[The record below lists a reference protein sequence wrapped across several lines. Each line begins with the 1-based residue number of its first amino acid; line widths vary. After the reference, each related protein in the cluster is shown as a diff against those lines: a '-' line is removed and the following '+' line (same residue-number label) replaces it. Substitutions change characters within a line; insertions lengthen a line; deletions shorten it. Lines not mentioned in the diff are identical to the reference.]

1 MLNMKKNVINQ
12 IKELLGMEVKLATMK
27 LSDGVTILE
36 AEVFEAGAEV
46 FVVAEDQK
54 IALPVGEYELEDGKI
69 LVVSEDGIIGEIKDA
84 VEEEE
89 AVEPEAEV
97 PVEATVETVEATP
110 KKIIKSVSEEHH
122 FAELAK
128 LQSEIDA
135 LKLAAVEVI
144 ETVETVEEV
153 ELAKAIVYNPENRN
167 EVNHVDLTPNA
178 PKGMRDRILEEIYNN
193 K

>member
-1 MLNMKKNVINQ
+1 MN
-12 IKELLGMEVKLATMK
+12 IKEAINTIKTYLNMEVKLAKMM
-27 LSDGVTILE
+27 LVDGVTVLE
-36 AEVFEAGAEV
+36 ANEFVAGQEVYIVSDEE
-46 FVVAEDQK
+46 K
-54 IALPVGEYELEDGKI
+54 IPLPIGEYELEDGKI
-69 LVVSEDGIIGEIKDA
+69 LVVSEDGIIAEIKEVD
-84 VEEEE
+84 EEEE

-97 PVEATVETVEATP
+97 PVEAAVETVEATP

-135 LKLAAVEVI
+135 LKLAADEVI
-144 ETVETVEEV
+144 ETVEEV

>member
-1 MLNMKKNVINQ
+1 MN
-12 IKELLGMEVKLATMK
+12 IKEAINTIKTYLNMEVKLAKMM
-27 LSDGVTILE
+27 LVDGVTVLE
-36 AEVFEAGAEV
+36 ANEFVAGQEVYIVSDEE
-46 FVVAEDQK
+46 K
-54 IALPVGEYELEDGKI
+54 IPLPVGEYVLEDGKI
-69 LVVSEDGIIGEIKDA
+69 LVVSEDGIIAEIKEVA
-84 VEEEE
+84 EEEE

-153 ELAKAIVYNPENRN
+153 ELAKAIVYNPENKN

>member
-1 MLNMKKNVINQ
+1 MNIREAINTIKTYLN
-12 IKELLGMEVKLATMK
+12 MEVKLAEMK
-27 LSDGVTILE
+27 LVDGVTVLHANE
-36 AEVFEAGAEV
+36 FVAGQEVYIVSEE
-46 FVVAEDQK
+46 EK
-54 IALPVGEYELEDGKI
+54 IPLPIGEYELEDGKI
-69 LVVSEDGIIGEIKDA
+69 LLVSEDGIIAEIKDA
-84 VEEEE
+84 VEEEKE
-89 AVEPEAEV
+89 AVEPESEV
-97 PVEATVETVEATP
+97 PVEATVETVEAAP

>member
-1 MLNMKKNVINQ
+1 MNIREAINTIKTYLN
-12 IKELLGMEVKLATMK
+12 MEVKLAQVK
-27 LSDGVTILE
+27 LVDGVTVLE
-36 AEVFEAGAEV
+36 ANEFVAGQEVYIVSDEE
-46 FVVAEDQK
+46 K
-54 IALPVGEYELEDGKI
+54 IPLPIGEYELEDGKI
-69 LVVSEDGIIGEIKDA
+69 LVVSEDGIIGEIKEA

-97 PVEATVETVEATP
+97 PVEAAVETVEATP

-135 LKLAAVEVI
+135 LKLAAVEV
-144 ETVETVEEV
+144 VETVEEV

-167 EVNHVDLTPNA
+167 EVNYVDLTPNA

>member
-1 MLNMKKNVINQ
+1 MN
-12 IKELLGMEVKLATMK
+12 IKEAINTIKTYLNMEVKLAKMM
-27 LSDGVTILE
+27 LVDGVTVLE
-36 AEVFEAGAEV
+36 ANEFVEGQEVYIVSEE
-46 FVVAEDQK
+46 EK
-54 IALPVGEYELEDGKI
+54 IPLPIGEYELEDGKI
-69 LVVSEDGIIGEIKDA
+69 LVVSEDGIIAEIKEVA
-84 VEEEE
+84 EEEE
-89 AVEPEAEV
+89 AVEPEVETE
-97 PVEATVETVEATP
+97 VEATVETVEATP

-144 ETVETVEEV
+144 ETVEEV

>member
-1 MLNMKKNVINQ
+1 MNIREAINTIKTYLN
-12 IKELLGMEVKLATMK
+12 MEVKLAKMM
-27 LSDGVTILE
+27 LVDGVTVLE
-36 AEVFEAGAEV
+36 ANEFVAGQEVYIVSEE
-46 FVVAEDQK
+46 EK
-54 IALPVGEYELEDGKI
+54 IPLPVGEYELEDGKI
-69 LVVSEDGIIGEIKDA
+69 LVVSEDGIIAEIKEVA
-84 VEEEE
+84 EEEE

-144 ETVETVEEV
+144 ETVEEV

>member
-1 MLNMKKNVINQ
+1 MNVKEAINTIKTYLN
-12 IKELLGMEVKLATMK
+12 MEVKLAQVK
-27 LSDGVTILE
+27 LLDGVTVLE
-36 AEVFEAGAEV
+36 ANEFVAGQEIYILSD
-46 FVVAEDQK
+46 EEK
-54 IALPVGEYELEDGKI
+54 IPLPVGEYELEDNRI

-89 AVEPEAEV
+89 AVEPEVEV

-110 KKIIKSVSEEHH
+110 KKIVKSVSEEHH

-135 LKLAAVEVI
+135 LKLAAVETV

-153 ELAKAIVYNPENRN
+153 ELAKAIVYNPENKN
-167 EVNHVDLTPNA
+167 EVNYVDLTPNA

>member
-1 MLNMKKNVINQ
+1 MN
-12 IKELLGMEVKLATMK
+12 IKEAINTIKTYLNMEVKLAKMM
-27 LSDGVTILE
+27 LVDGVTVLE
-36 AEVFEAGAEV
+36 ANEFVAGQEVYIVSDEE
-46 FVVAEDQK
+46 K
-54 IALPVGEYELEDGKI
+54 IPLPVGEYELEDGKI
-69 LVVSEDGIIGEIKDA
+69 LVVSEDGIIGDIKDA
-84 VEEEE
+84 AMEEEE
-89 AVEPEAEV
+89 AVEPETE
-97 PVEATVETVEATP
+97 VEATVETVEATP

-144 ETVETVEEV
+144 ETVEEV

-167 EVNHVDLTPNA
+167 EVNYVDLTPNA

>member
-1 MLNMKKNVINQ
+1 MNIREAINTIKTYLN
-12 IKELLGMEVKLATMK
+12 MEVKLAKMM
-27 LSDGVTILE
+27 LVDGVTVLE
-36 AEVFEAGAEV
+36 ANEFVAGQEVYIVSDEE
-46 FVVAEDQK
+46 K
-54 IALPVGEYELEDGKI
+54 IPLPIGEYELEDGKI
-69 LVVSEDGIIGEIKDA
+69 LVVSEDGIIAEIKEA

-144 ETVETVEEV
+144 ETVEEV
-153 ELAKAIVYNPENRN
+153 ELAKAIVYNPENKN
-167 EVNHVDLTPNA
+167 EVNYVDLTPNA

>member
-1 MLNMKKNVINQ
+1 MNIREAINTIKTYLN
-12 IKELLGMEVKLATMK
+12 MEVKLAKMM
-27 LSDGVTILE
+27 LVDGVTVLE
-36 AEVFEAGAEV
+36 ANEFVAGQEVYIV
-46 FVVAEDQK
+46 SDTDK
-54 IALPVGEYELEDGKI
+54 IPLPIGEYELEDGKI
-69 LVVSEDGIIGEIKDA
+69 LVVSEDGIIGEIKEA

-97 PVEATVETVEATP
+97 PVEAAVETVEAAP

-135 LKLAAVEVI
+135 LKLAAVEI
-144 ETVETVEEV
+144 VETVEEV
-153 ELAKAIVYNPENRN
+153 ELAKAIVYNPENKN
-167 EVNHVDLTPNA
+167 EVNYVDLTPNA

>member
-1 MLNMKKNVINQ
+1 MNIREAINTIKTYLN
-12 IKELLGMEVKLATMK
+12 MEVKLAKMM
-27 LSDGVTILE
+27 LVDGVTVLE
-36 AEVFEAGAEV
+36 ANEFVAGQEVYIVSDEE
-46 FVVAEDQK
+46 K
-54 IALPVGEYELEDGKI
+54 IPLPVGEYELEDGKI
-69 LVVSEDGIIGEIKDA
+69 LVVSEDGIIAEIKEVA
-84 VEEEE
+84 EEEE

-144 ETVETVEEV
+144 ETVEEV

>member
-1 MLNMKKNVINQ
+1 MN
-12 IKELLGMEVKLATMK
+12 IKEAINTIKTYLNMEVKLAEMK
-27 LSDGVTILE
+27 LVDGVTVLHANEFVGGQEVHILSDE
-36 AEVFEAGAEV
+36 E
-46 FVVAEDQK
+46 K
-54 IALPVGEYELEDGKI
+54 IPLPVGEYELEDNRI
-69 LVVSEDGIIGEIKDA
+69 LVVSEDGIIGDIKDA
-84 VEEEE
+84 AMEEEE

-153 ELAKAIVYNPENRN
+153 ELAKAIVYNPENKN
-167 EVNHVDLTPNA
+167 EVNYVDLTPNA

>member
-1 MLNMKKNVINQ
+1 MNVKEAINTIKTYLN
-12 IKELLGMEVKLATMK
+12 MEVKLAEMK
-27 LSDGVTILE
+27 LVDGVTVLHANE
-36 AEVFEAGAEV
+36 
-46 FVVAEDQK
+46 FVVGQEVHILSDEEK
-54 IALPVGEYELEDGKI
+54 IPLPVGEYELEDNRI
-69 LVVSEDGIIGEIKDA
+69 LVVSEDGIIGDIKDA
-84 VEEEE
+84 AMEEEE
-89 AVEPEAEV
+89 AVEPEVETE
-97 PVEATVETVEATP
+97 VEATVETVEATP

-153 ELAKAIVYNPENRN
+153 ELAKAIVYNPENKN
-167 EVNHVDLTPNA
+167 EVNYVDLTPNA

>member
-1 MLNMKKNVINQ
+1 MN
-12 IKELLGMEVKLATMK
+12 IKEAINTIKTYLNMEVKLAKMM
-27 LSDGVTILE
+27 LVDGVTVLE
-36 AEVFEAGAEV
+36 ANEFVAGQEVYIVSDEE
-46 FVVAEDQK
+46 K
-54 IALPVGEYELEDGKI
+54 IPLPVGEYELEDGKI
-69 LVVSEDGIIGEIKDA
+69 LVVSEDGIIAEIKEVA
-84 VEEEE
+84 EEEE

-153 ELAKAIVYNPENRN
+153 ELAKAIVYNPENKN

>member
-1 MLNMKKNVINQ
+1 MNIREAINTIKTYLN
-12 IKELLGMEVKLATMK
+12 MEVKLAKMM
-27 LSDGVTILE
+27 LVDGVTVLE
-36 AEVFEAGAEV
+36 ANEFVSGQEVYIVSDEE
-46 FVVAEDQK
+46 K
-54 IALPVGEYELEDGKI
+54 IPLPIGEYELEDGKI

>member
-1 MLNMKKNVINQ
+1 MNIREAINTIKTYLN
-12 IKELLGMEVKLATMK
+12 MEVKLAEMK
-27 LSDGVTILE
+27 LVDGVTVLHANE
-36 AEVFEAGAEV
+36 FVAGQEVYIVSEE
-46 FVVAEDQK
+46 EK
-54 IALPVGEYELEDGKI
+54 IPLPIGEYELEDGKI
-69 LVVSEDGIIGEIKDA
+69 LLVSEDGIIAEIKDA
-84 VEEEE
+84 VEEEKE
-89 AVEPEAEV
+89 AVEPESEV
-97 PVEATVETVEATP
+97 PVEAAVETVEATP

>member
-1 MLNMKKNVINQ
+1 MNIREAINTIKTYLN
-12 IKELLGMEVKLATMK
+12 MEVKLAKMM
-27 LSDGVTILE
+27 LVDGVTVLE
-36 AEVFEAGAEV
+36 ANEFVAGQEVYIVSDEE
-46 FVVAEDQK
+46 K
-54 IALPVGEYELEDGKI
+54 IPLPIGEYELEDGKI
-69 LVVSEDGIIGEIKDA
+69 LVVSEDGIIAEIKEVA
-84 VEEEE
+84 EEEE

-135 LKLAAVEVI
+135 LKLAAVQV
-144 ETVETVEEV
+144 VETVEEV
-153 ELAKAIVYNPENRN
+153 ELAKAIVYNPENKN

>member
-1 MLNMKKNVINQ
+1 MN
-12 IKELLGMEVKLATMK
+12 IKEAINTIKTYLNMEVKLAKMM
-27 LSDGVTILE
+27 LVDGVTVLE
-36 AEVFEAGAEV
+36 ANEFVSGQEVYIVSDEE
-46 FVVAEDQK
+46 K
-54 IALPVGEYELEDGKI
+54 IPLPIGEYELEDGKI
-69 LVVSEDGIIGEIKDA
+69 LVVSEDGIIAEIKEVA
-84 VEEEE
+84 EEEE

-144 ETVETVEEV
+144 ETVEEV

>member
-1 MLNMKKNVINQ
+1 MN
-12 IKELLGMEVKLATMK
+12 IKEAINTIKTYLNMEVKLAKMM
-27 LSDGVTILE
+27 LVDGVTVLE
-36 AEVFEAGAEV
+36 ANEFVAGQEVYIVSDEE
-46 FVVAEDQK
+46 K
-54 IALPVGEYELEDGKI
+54 IPLPIGEYELEDGKI
-69 LVVSEDGIIGEIKDA
+69 LVVSEDGIIAEIKEVA
-84 VEEEE
+84 EEEE
-89 AVEPEAEV
+89 AVEPETEV

>member
-1 MLNMKKNVINQ
+1 MNVREAINTIKTYLN
-12 IKELLGMEVKLATMK
+12 MEVKLAKMM
-27 LSDGVTILE
+27 LVDGVTVLE
-36 AEVFEAGAEV
+36 ANEFVSGQEVYIVSDEE
-46 FVVAEDQK
+46 K
-54 IALPVGEYELEDGKI
+54 IPLPIGEYELEDGKI
-69 LVVSEDGIIGEIKDA
+69 LVVSEDGIIGDIKDA
-84 VEEEE
+84 AMEEEE
-89 AVEPEAEV
+89 AVEPEAETE
-97 PVEATVETVEATP
+97 VEATVETVESTP

-135 LKLAAVEVI
+135 LKLAAVEVM
-144 ETVETVEEV
+144 ETVEEV

-167 EVNHVDLTPNA
+167 EVNYVDLTPNA

>member
-1 MLNMKKNVINQ
+1 MN
-12 IKELLGMEVKLATMK
+12 IKEAINTIKTYLNMEVKLAKMM
-27 LSDGVTILE
+27 LVDGVTVLE
-36 AEVFEAGAEV
+36 ANEFVAGQEVYIVSEE
-46 FVVAEDQK
+46 EK
-54 IALPVGEYELEDGKI
+54 IPLPIGEYELEDGKI
-69 LVVSEDGIIGEIKDA
+69 LVVSEDGIIAEIKDA

-144 ETVETVEEV
+144 ETVEEV
-153 ELAKAIVYNPENRN
+153 ELAKAIVYNPENKN
-167 EVNHVDLTPNA
+167 EVNYVDLTPNA

>member
-1 MLNMKKNVINQ
+1 MN
-12 IKELLGMEVKLATMK
+12 IKEAINTIKTYLNMEVKLAKMM
-27 LSDGVTILE
+27 LVDGVTVLE
-36 AEVFEAGAEV
+36 ANEFVAGQEVYIVSEE
-46 FVVAEDQK
+46 EK
-54 IALPVGEYELEDGKI
+54 IPLPVGEYELEDGKI
-69 LVVSEDGIIGEIKDA
+69 LVVSEDGIIGEIKEA

-144 ETVETVEEV
+144 ETVEEV

-178 PKGMRDRILEEIYNN
+178 PRGMRDRILEEIYNN

>member
-1 MLNMKKNVINQ
+1 MNIREAINTIKTYLN
-12 IKELLGMEVKLATMK
+12 MEVKLAKMM
-27 LSDGVTILE
+27 LVDGVTVLE
-36 AEVFEAGAEV
+36 ANEFVAGQEVYIVSDEE
-46 FVVAEDQK
+46 K
-54 IALPVGEYELEDGKI
+54 IPLPVGEYELEDGKI
-69 LVVSEDGIIGEIKDA
+69 LVVSEDGIIAEIKEVA
-84 VEEEE
+84 EEEE

-144 ETVETVEEV
+144 ETVEEV
-153 ELAKAIVYNPENRN
+153 ELAKAIVYNPENKN
-167 EVNHVDLTPNA
+167 EVNYVDLTPNA

>member
-1 MLNMKKNVINQ
+1 MNVREAINTIKTYLN
-12 IKELLGMEVKLATMK
+12 MEVKLAKMM
-27 LSDGVTILE
+27 LVDGVTVLE
-36 AEVFEAGAEV
+36 ANEFVAGQEVYIV
-46 FVVAEDQK
+46 SDMDK
-54 IALPVGEYELEDGKI
+54 IPLPIGEYELEDGTM
-69 LVVSEDGIIGEIKDA
+69 LVVSEDGIIGEIKEA
-84 VEEEE
+84 AMEEENPEE
-89 AVEPEAEV
+89 AKTEV
-97 PVEATVETVEATP
+97 PVEAAVETVEATP

-153 ELAKAIVYNPENRN
+153 ELAKAIVYNPENKN
-167 EVNHVDLTPNA
+167 EVNYVDLTPNA

>member
-1 MLNMKKNVINQ
+1 MNIREAINTIKTYLN
-12 IKELLGMEVKLATMK
+12 MEVKLAKMM
-27 LSDGVTILE
+27 LVDGVTVLE
-36 AEVFEAGAEV
+36 ANEFVSGQEVYIVSDA
-46 FVVAEDQK
+46 DK
-54 IALPVGEYELEDGKI
+54 IPLPVGEYELEDGKI
-69 LVVSEDGIIGEIKDA
+69 LVVSEDGIIAEIKEVA
-84 VEEEE
+84 EEEE
-89 AVEPEAEV
+89 AVEPESEV
-97 PVEATVETVEATP
+97 PVEAAVETVEATP

-144 ETVETVEEV
+144 ETVEEV

>member
-1 MLNMKKNVINQ
+1 MN
-12 IKELLGMEVKLATMK
+12 IKEAINTIKTYLNMEVKLAKMM
-27 LSDGVTILE
+27 LVDGVTVLE
-36 AEVFEAGAEV
+36 ANEFVAGQEVYIVSEE
-46 FVVAEDQK
+46 EK
-54 IALPVGEYELEDGKI
+54 IPLPIGEYELEDGKI
-69 LVVSEDGIIGEIKDA
+69 LVVSEDGIIAEIKE
-84 VEEEE
+84 VTEEEE

-144 ETVETVEEV
+144 ETVEEV

>member
-1 MLNMKKNVINQ
+1 MN
-12 IKELLGMEVKLATMK
+12 IKEAINTIKTYLNMEVKLAKMM
-27 LSDGVTILE
+27 LVDGVTVLE
-36 AEVFEAGAEV
+36 ANEFVSGQEVYIVSDEE
-46 FVVAEDQK
+46 K
-54 IALPVGEYELEDGKI
+54 IPLPVGEYELEDGKI
-69 LVVSEDGIIGEIKDA
+69 LVVSEDGIIGEIKEVA
-84 VEEEE
+84 EEEE

-97 PVEATVETVEATP
+97 PVEATVETVEAAP

-135 LKLAAVEVI
+135 LKLAVVEVI

>member
-1 MLNMKKNVINQ
+1 MN
-12 IKELLGMEVKLATMK
+12 IKEAINTIKTYLNMEVKLAKMM
-27 LSDGVTILE
+27 LVDGVTVLE
-36 AEVFEAGAEV
+36 ANEFVAGQEVYIVSDEE
-46 FVVAEDQK
+46 K
-54 IALPVGEYELEDGKI
+54 IPLPIGEYELEDGKI

-97 PVEATVETVEATP
+97 PVEAAVETVEAAP

-144 ETVETVEEV
+144 ETVEEV
-153 ELAKAIVYNPENRN
+153 ELAKAIVYNPDNRN

>member
-1 MLNMKKNVINQ
+1 MNIREAINTIKTYLN
-12 IKELLGMEVKLATMK
+12 MEVKLAKMM
-27 LSDGVTILE
+27 LVDGVTVLE
-36 AEVFEAGAEV
+36 ANEFVSGQEVYIVSDEE
-46 FVVAEDQK
+46 K
-54 IALPVGEYELEDGKI
+54 IPLPIGEYELEDGKI
-69 LVVSEDGIIGEIKDA
+69 LVVSEDGIIGEIKEA

-97 PVEATVETVEATP
+97 PVEAAVETVEATP

-144 ETVETVEEV
+144 ETVEEV
-153 ELAKAIVYNPENRN
+153 ELAKAIVYNPENKN

>member
-1 MLNMKKNVINQ
+1 MNVREAINTIKTYLN
-12 IKELLGMEVKLATMK
+12 MEVKLAKMM
-27 LSDGVTILE
+27 LVDGVTVLE
-36 AEVFEAGAEV
+36 ANEFVAGQEVYIVSDEE
-46 FVVAEDQK
+46 K
-54 IALPVGEYELEDGKI
+54 IPLPIGEYELEDGKI
-69 LVVSEDGIIGEIKDA
+69 LVVSEDGIIAEIKEA

-97 PVEATVETVEATP
+97 PVEAAVETVEAAP

-144 ETVETVEEV
+144 ETVEEV

-167 EVNHVDLTPNA
+167 EVNYVDLTPNA

>member
-1 MLNMKKNVINQ
+1 MN
-12 IKELLGMEVKLATMK
+12 IKEAINTIKTYLNMEVKLAKMM
-27 LSDGVTILE
+27 LVDGVTVLE
-36 AEVFEAGAEV
+36 ANEFVSGQEVYIVSDEE
-46 FVVAEDQK
+46 K
-54 IALPVGEYELEDGKI
+54 IPLPIGEYELEDGKI

-84 VEEEE
+84 VEEEEE

-153 ELAKAIVYNPENRN
+153 ELAKAIVYNPENKN

>member
-1 MLNMKKNVINQ
+1 MN
-12 IKELLGMEVKLATMK
+12 IKEAINTIKTYLNMEVKLAKMM
-27 LSDGVTILE
+27 LVDGVTVLE
-36 AEVFEAGAEV
+36 ANEFVAGQEVYIVSEE
-46 FVVAEDQK
+46 EK
-54 IALPVGEYELEDGKI
+54 IPLPIGEYELEDGKI

-144 ETVETVEEV
+144 ETVETVEDV

>member
-1 MLNMKKNVINQ
+1 MNVREAINTIKTYLN
-12 IKELLGMEVKLATMK
+12 MEVKLAKMM
-27 LSDGVTILE
+27 LVDGVTVLE
-36 AEVFEAGAEV
+36 ANEFVSGQEVYIVSDEE
-46 FVVAEDQK
+46 K
-54 IALPVGEYELEDGKI
+54 IPLPIGEYELEDGKI
-69 LVVSEDGIIGEIKDA
+69 LVVSEDGIIAEIKDA

-135 LKLAAVEVI
+135 LKLAAVEI
-144 ETVETVEEV
+144 VETVEDV
-153 ELAKAIVYNPENRN
+153 ELAKAIVYNPENKN
-167 EVNHVDLTPNA
+167 EVNYVDLTPNA

>member
-1 MLNMKKNVINQ
+1 
-12 IKELLGMEVKLATMK
+12 MEVKLAKMM
-27 LSDGVTILE
+27 LVDGVTVLE
-36 AEVFEAGAEV
+36 ANEFVAGQEVYIVSDEE
-46 FVVAEDQK
+46 K
-54 IALPVGEYELEDGKI
+54 IPLPVGEYELEDGKI
-69 LVVSEDGIIGEIKDA
+69 LVVSEDGIIAEIKEVA
-84 VEEEE
+84 EEEE

-97 PVEATVETVEATP
+97 PVEATVETVEAAP

-144 ETVETVEEV
+144 ETVEEV